1 MPYSVIAI
9 KIQRMTSPV
18 QEIKDRLDIAEF
30 IRSYIPLIPAGKN
43 FKALCPFHKEKTPS
57 FMISPERQTWHC
69 FGACG
74 EGGDIFKFLMKYE
87 NLEFYEALKILAE
100 KAGIELKKI
109 SPAEQRQFGV
119 LYDINDSAKEFFK
132 KKLEQ
137 SAESLKYLSGRGLKK
152 ETIEEF
158 ELGLSGSGFD
168 ELTRHLISAGF
179 NIKDIERAGLNFKT
193 ERGSYI
199 DRFRE
204 RIMFPIYNHFGKVV
218 GFSGRILPEFEKPE
232 IGKYVNSPETPIF
245 NKSRLLYGFHK
256 TKNHIRE
263 QKFALLVEGQMDF
276 LMVYQD
282 GVKNV
287 AAVSG
292 TALTADHLKTLR
304 RLTDQAVLYFD
315 NDEAGLN
322 AAERSID
329 LTAANDFSVKILFLK
344 EYKDPAEAVLK
355 SPGELLGLVSKAKHA
370 MEFYFDRYLTND
382 QRQTTNNLGNFKKN
396 IRIILGKIKN
406 LTSPVDRSYWLK
418 ELSLKTKIE
427 EKALTE
433 EMEQI
438 RNEKLVMSY
447 EKKELRTQNSA
458 LSALSR
464 RELIAQRMISL
475 IMIKESFSWP
485 DRQSQLEE
493 YFDYLPGDYLIILKS
508 LLKREKLSDERLSGL
523 FNLISLRS
531 SFEASIINEDKIDAE
546 FQEILRNLQLE
557 YLKDKRQGL
566 MYLIKESEHRGEEGK
581 TASVLKEFD
590 EISKAMHNI

>member
-30 IRSYIPLIPAGKN
+30 IRSYIPFIPAGKN

-370 MEFYFDRYLTND
+370 MEFYFDRYLTGD
-382 QRQTTNNLGNFKKN
+382 QRQTTNNLSDFKKN

-475 IMIKESFSWP
+475 IMIKESF
-485 DRQSQLEE
+485 QSQLKE